1 VVDCVSA
8 PVLCAPLVGIEPDQP
23 PEAVHEVAL
32 VADQLSVVLPPLE
45 TLLVPALRDTAGA
58 GVDTDTVTDCVADPP
73 APVQVSVYLVVAD
86 TAAVLA
92 DPLTVSLPFHP
103 PDAEQALALVEVQ
116 LSVD

>member
-1 VVDCVSA
+1 
-8 PVLCAPLVGIEPDQP
+8 
-23 PEAVHEVAL
+23 
-32 VADQLSVVLPPLE
+32 
-45 TLLVPALRDTAGA
+45 
-58 GVDTDTVTDCVADPP
+58 
-73 APVQVSVYLVVAD
+73 VQVSVYLVVAD